1 VTSPQPAN
9 IEIGRELSE
18 RLTIHTNVDQEILVT
33 TVDKV
38 RICLMEHRDCLTARS
53 EYVTPLSLVLTIFTT
68 MAAASFRDFILPSAV
83 WQAVYLIGGGLA
95 LYWLL
100 RAAYRAWSNRKR
112 GSIDALVG
120 ALKAHSTTPAVR

>member
-18 RLTIHTNVDQEILVT
+18 RLTIHTNVDQEVLVT
-33 TVDKV
+33 T
-38 RICLMEHRDCLTARS
+38 
-53 EYVTPLSLVLTIFTT
+53 
-68 MAAASFRDFILPSAV
+68 AAASFRDFILPSAV
-83 WQAVYLIGGGLA
+83 WQAIYFIGGGLA

-120 ALKAHSTTPAVR
+120 ALKAHSTTPAAS